1 MMHKKTFPFP
11 IGTVHIIGIGGIGM
25 SGYAEVLHAMGYD
38 VQGSD
43 LSDSANV
50 QRLKKLGIRVFIG
63 CDAKNVENADVV
75 AKSTAVRDDN
85 AEIVAAHARHI
96 PVIARVD
103 LLSELMRTK
112 WCINVSGTHGKT
124 TTTSLIGHVL
134 EYARLD
140 PTVINGGIINAYG
153 SNTRMGSSNWMV
165 VEADESDGTFAKLPS
180 VASVITNIDPEHMDY
195 YGSFDAVREAYI
207 EYARNLPFYGTAI
220 ACVDHPVVRD
230 IIPQFRRKTV
240 TYGFS
245 NDAMIK
251 GSQLRTTETGLAF
264 QVTVES
270 LGKTLDVRLPL
281 FGTHNAQNA
290 LAAIAVGLQV
300 GIDIDMILLA
310 LSKFS
315 GVKRRFTLTG
325 VANGISVI
333 DDYGHHPAE
342 ISAVLKAAREAQT
355 ARKGGRVIAVM
366 QPHRFSRLQSL
377 FDDFSR
383 CFADADT
390 VVIADIY
397 AAGETPIA
405 GITKEALAS
414 AVRKSGKTD
423 VHALDDPQS
432 LPALVLQLARS
443 GDMVVCLGAGSI
455 THWANKLP
463 QELQLLQQANHK
475 ERA

>member
-50 QRLKKLGIRVFIG
+50 QRLKNLGIRVFIS

-75 AKSTAVRDDN
+75 AKSTAVKDDN
-85 AEIVAAHARHI
+85 AEIIAAHGQHI
-96 PVIARVD
+96 PVISRVD

-134 EYARLD
+134 EYARFD

-165 VEADESDGTFAKLPS
+165 VEADESDGTFTKLPS
-180 VASVITNIDPEHMDY
+180 VASVVTNIDPEHMEY
-195 YGSFDAVREAYI
+195 YGSFDAVKEAYI
-207 EYARNLPFYGTAI
+207 EYARNLPFYGAAI
-220 ACVDHPVVRD
+220 VCIDHPVVRD
-230 IIPQFRRKTV
+230 IIPQFHRKTI

-245 NDAMIK
+245 DDAMIK
-251 GSQLRTTETGLAF
+251 GSNLKTTEAGLAF
-264 QVTVES
+264 DVIVED
-270 LGKTLDVRLPL
+270 LDKTLTVHLPL

-290 LAAIAVGLQV
+290 LAAIAAGLQV

-342 ISAVLKAAREAQT
+342 ISAVLKAAREALT

-377 FDDFSR
+377 FDEFAR
-383 CFADADT
+383 CFIDADT
-390 VVIADIY
+390 VIIADVY
-397 AAGETPIA
+397 AAGEKPIA

-414 AVRKSGKTD
+414 AVRKSGKAD
-423 VHALDDPQS
+423 VQILDDPQK
-432 LPALVLQLARS
+432 LPALVLQVAQS

-463 QELQLLQQANHK
+463 QELMALQPAIRK